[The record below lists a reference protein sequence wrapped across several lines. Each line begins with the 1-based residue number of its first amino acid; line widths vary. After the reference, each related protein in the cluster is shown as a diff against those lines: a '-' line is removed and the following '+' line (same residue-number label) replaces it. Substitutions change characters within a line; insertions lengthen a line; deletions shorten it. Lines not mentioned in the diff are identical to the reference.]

1 MPLQERMPNRERMP
15 FHIEG
20 AGWRARRGMMA
31 LVAVAAFA
39 VGACSS
45 AGGGTTPAPTAAVA
59 ATTAPAS
66 AGSSSTSLALAQD
79 ATLGG
84 HVTGANGMSLYVF
97 TPDTATTSACTD
109 ACAKTWPP
117 VIVASEADAQLGT
130 GVTGALGT
138 ITRADGTKQL
148 TLGGHPLYY
157 FANDKAAGDLN
168 GQGLNGKWF
177 AAGPDGSG
185 LGMTTAPAPSSTTG
199 GIKGY

>member
-1 MPLQERMPNRERMP
+1 MPVK
-15 FHIEG
+15 IEV
-20 AGWRARRGMMA
+20 AAWRARRGMVA

-45 AGGGTTPAPTAAVA
+45 AGGGTTAAPTTAVGATAAPGSPA
-59 ATTAPAS
+59 A
-66 AGSSSTSLALAQD
+66 SSSANYTTLTLAQD

-84 HVTGANGMSLYVF
+84 HVTGKDGLSLYVF
-97 TPDTATTSACTD
+97 SPDTATTSACAD

-117 VIVASEADAQLGT
+117 VIVGDEGDAQLGT

-168 GQGLNGKWF
+168 GQGLNSKWF
-177 AAGPDGSG
+177 AAGPDGAG
-185 LGMTTAPAPSSTTG
+185 LGMTAPAQSTGTTKG
-199 GIKGY
+199 GY